1 MAGLVRKT
9 AVVLTALF
17 LPLLVNA
24 QLLNPVKWSFTQS
37 KATNNSAELRFT
49 ATIDEGWHLY
59 AMNLP
64 EGGPVSTSITFQK
77 IEGATLDGSVKTL
90 TKPTTAFDKTFGMDL
105 SWYAN
110 KAVFAQQVTI
120 TDPARFTIT
129 GSVRYM
135 SCDNTQCLAPTNEAF
150 TFTSSKPVSGTKQ
163 STNASQATGVKT
175 EELQT
180 GAGKTV
186 ATKTIPIEAV
196 LVEAAPVKNILS
208 DKYSQPAGAIQSPSD
223 SPLWKPVIEEQKALG
238 ETTTHSDTSWWILLL
253 SGFLGGLLALLTPC
267 VWPIIPMTVSFFLK
281 RNKDRRKAISDAILY
296 GLSIVVIYL
305 ALGLG
310 VTALFGA
317 SALNSLSTSA
327 VFNILFF
334 LILVVFGISFLGAF
348 ELTLPASWTTRMDR
362 KADTTSGLVSIFF
375 MAFTLVLV
383 SFSCTGPIIGTLLV
397 QAASMNSLLGPA
409 TGMLGFALA
418 LAIPFALFALFP
430 SWLQNLPKSGG
441 WLNTVKVV
449 LGFLEL
455 AFALKFL
462 SVADLAYGWGILSR
476 ATFISIWIVLFLLL
490 GLYLLGIIRLPHDDK
505 QEHVSVPRL
514 MLALASLAFSVY
526 MVPGLWGANIKAI
539 SAFAPPTSTQDFNL
553 NTHDVKATYT
563 SYEAGMEAARLQ
575 QKPVLIDFSGFGCV
589 NCRKMESSVWQAP
602 SVRTLLQE
610 DFILITLMVDDKT
623 PLPGGSYT
631 VTEDGTERS
640 INTVGDH
647 WSYLQRHKFGAN
659 AQPYYVILNQNGL
672 PLSPSRGY
680 NEDVDAF
687 ARFLKDGLSA
697 YKKTQNLTD
706 KAVRILWKK
715 SDFHRFQ
722 LKYFSYFARQ
732 IMLRLGHT

>member
-1 MAGLVRKT
+1 MGGIVRKT
-9 AVVLTALF
+9 GLMLAALW
-17 LPLLVNA
+17 LPLLVSA
-24 QLLNPVKWSFTQS
+24 QLLNPVKWSFTQD
-37 KATNNSAELRFT
+37 KATNSSTELRFT
-49 ATIDEGWHLY
+49 ATIEESWHLY
-59 AMNLP
+59 SMNLP
-64 EGGPVSTSITFQK
+64 EGGPISTSFSFEK
-77 IEGATLDGSVKTL
+77 VEGATLNGAIKTL
-90 TKPTTAFDKTFGMDL
+90 TKPTTAFDKTFGLEL

-110 KAVFAQQVTI
+110 KAEFAQQVTI
-120 TDPARFTIT
+120 TDPARFKIT

-135 SCDNTQCLAPTNEAF
+135 ACDNTQCLAPTNLPFSFSGNAN
-150 TFTSSKPVSGTKQ
+150 TSGS
-163 STNASQATGVKT
+163 N
-175 EELQT
+175 
-180 GAGKTV
+180 
-186 ATKTIPIEAV
+186 ATKTGTGTDGKPSAGSAKQAVGNTNQIAGSTNQAVGTSQNAAVPSAIEIEA
-196 LVEAAPVKNILS
+196 LS
-208 DKYSQPAGAIQSPSD
+208 LNDTQPNTQTGTPTESQAE
-223 SPLWKPVIEEQKALG
+223 SPLWRPVIDELKALG
-238 ETTTHSDTSWWILLL
+238 ETTHHSDTSWWILLL
-253 SGFLGGLLALLTPC
+253 TGFLGGLLALLTPC

-281 RNKDRRKAISDAILY
+281 RNKDRSKAIRESILY

-310 VTALFGA
+310 VTAIFGA

-327 VFNILFF
+327 VFNIMFF
-334 LILVVFGISFLGAF
+334 VLLVVFGISFLGAF
-348 ELTLPASWTTRMDR
+348 ELTLPASWTTRMDK

-397 QAASMNSLLGPA
+397 QAATMNSLLGPA

-514 MLALASLAFSVY
+514 MLSLASLAFALY
-526 MVPGLWGANIKAI
+526 MTPGLWGANINAI

-553 NTHDVKATYT
+553 NTHDVKASYT

-602 SVRTLLQE
+602 AVRTLLQE
-610 DFILITLMVDDKT
+610 DYVLITLMVDDKT
-623 PLPGGSYT
+623 PLSGGSYT
-631 VTEDGTERS
+631 VIEGGAERS

-659 AQPYYVILNQNGL
+659 AQPYYVILDQNGL
-672 PLSPSRGY
+672 PLSLSRAY
-680 NEDVDAF
+680 NEDVEAF
-687 ARFLKDGLSA
+687 ARFLKDGLTA
-697 YKKTQNLTD
+697 YKKQKNLTET
-706 KAVRILWKK
+706 
-715 SDFHRFQ
+715 SF
-722 LKYFSYFARQ
+722 
-732 IMLRLGHT
+732 